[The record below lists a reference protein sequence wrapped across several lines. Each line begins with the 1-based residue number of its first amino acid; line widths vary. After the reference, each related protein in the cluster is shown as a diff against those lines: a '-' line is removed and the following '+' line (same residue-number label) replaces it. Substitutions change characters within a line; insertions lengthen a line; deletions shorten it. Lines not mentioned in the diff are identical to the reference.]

1 MLATAR
7 FASSSCSG
15 VLTAEMARAVLQKVV
30 NESGL
35 VSFRMNIKSVQCW
48 ELNQHCHHIMAES
61 HDWCNRV
68 TGETLASHPMPR
80 VFGDLLEQVPGGS
93 YNPADRF
100 HEKARAISLAWLNQS
115 QECKVHDGFCW
126 IQPVDLDISGL
137 PCTDNSRSGLKKY
150 EEGPAGPIFAVYA
163 KRHIANKTPLLIIEN
178 TRELRLDVIT
188 LLLGDHFFLWQLW
201 VDAEDGGHNGV
212 SRKRTFVICSH
223 QDRTSCMYDPFELY
237 AAIAARVK
245 KHIATKPSDYVTA
258 TDDEILRE
266 ASHVALVRGVQF
278 RPHELDLTYLLNK
291 RELTCIDD
299 FKSKYAELY
308 PGTSAEDDPDLVC
321 FLGDSTGNRYTWSGT
336 SGKISTFRLNAKTGK
351 YFLPHCKRW
360 LTAGDRLGAMGFP
373 VSQNVA
379 EAMGVPQIPI
389 LDAARAGDLAGNAM
403 HFNNAAIVQLVAM
416 SCFRLLY

>member
-1 MLATAR
+1 
-7 FASSSCSG
+7 
-15 VLTAEMARAVLQKVV
+15 MAD
-30 NESGL
+30 
-35 VSFRMNIKSVQCW
+35 
-48 ELNQHCHHIMAES
+48 S

-68 TGETLASHPMPR
+68 TGETLASHPTPH

-93 YNPADRF
+93 YNPADSF

-126 IQPVDLDISGL
+126 IQPVDLDIFGL

-150 EEGPAGPIFAVYA
+150 EEGPTGPIFAVYA
-163 KRHIANKTPLLIIEN
+163 KRHIADKTPLLIIEN

-223 QDRTSCMYDPFELY
+223 QDWTSCMYDPFELY

-266 ASHVALVRGVQF
+266 ASHGALVRGVQF

-360 LTAGDRLGAMGFP
+360 LTAGDRLGAKGFP
-373 VSQNVA
+373 CETKCCRGNGS
-379 EAMGVPQIPI
+379 
-389 LDAARAGDLAGNAM
+389 AAD
-403 HFNNAAIVQLVAM
+403 
-416 SCFRLLY
+416 SYP

>member
-1 MLATAR
+1 
-7 FASSSCSG
+7 
-15 VLTAEMARAVLQKVV
+15 
-30 NESGL
+30 
-35 VSFRMNIKSVQCW
+35 
-48 ELNQHCHHIMAES
+48 
-61 HDWCNRV
+61 
-68 TGETLASHPMPR
+68 MPH

-150 EEGPAGPIFAVYA
+150 EEGPTGPIFAVYA

-212 SRKRTFVICSH
+212 SRKRTFVICSR
-223 QDRTSCMYDPFELY
+223 QDRTSCMCDPFELY

-321 FLGDSTGNRYTWSGT
+321 FLGDSTGNRYTWSGA

-373 VSQNVA
+373 VRQNVA

-403 HFNNAAIVQLVAM
+403 HINNAAIVQLVAM

>member
-1 MLATAR
+1 
-7 FASSSCSG
+7 
-15 VLTAEMARAVLQKVV
+15 
-30 NESGL
+30 
-35 VSFRMNIKSVQCW
+35 
-48 ELNQHCHHIMAES
+48 
-61 HDWCNRV
+61 
-68 TGETLASHPMPR
+68 MPH

-150 EEGPAGPIFAVYA
+150 EEGPTGPIFAVYA

-245 KHIATKPSDYVTA
+245 KHIALKPSGYVTA

-373 VSQNVA
+373 VRQNVA

-403 HFNNAAIVQLVAM
+403 HFNNAAIAQLVAM